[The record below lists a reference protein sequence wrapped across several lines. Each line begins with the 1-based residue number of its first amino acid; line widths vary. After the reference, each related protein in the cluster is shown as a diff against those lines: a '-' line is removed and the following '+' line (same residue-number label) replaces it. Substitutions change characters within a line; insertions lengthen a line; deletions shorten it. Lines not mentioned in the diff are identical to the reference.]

1 MSDLKNKQ
9 TKTQPKKQ
17 TKKKKTL
24 ESLNRPGILHES
36 I

>member
-17 TKKKKTL
+17 TKKKTL